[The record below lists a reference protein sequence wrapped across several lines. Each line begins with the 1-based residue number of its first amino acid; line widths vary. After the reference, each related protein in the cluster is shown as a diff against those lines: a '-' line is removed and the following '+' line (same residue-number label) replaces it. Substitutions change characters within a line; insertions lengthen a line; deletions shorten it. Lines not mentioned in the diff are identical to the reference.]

1 LRKLKKGTQ
10 RCLINLKIVWSPTYC
25 VKCARA
31 NELELQGYETGNTA
45 SLTKES
51 ILFNEK
57 RIPEFKNREFYNRI

>member
-1 LRKLKKGTQ
+1 
-10 RCLINLKIVWSPTYC
+10 